1 MAPGLRKKVFIA
13 PLQQTLL
20 RRILQL
26 LAGFMLLWLV
36 VYLVLNDSRMGLLVN
51 TIISGPQ
58 SKPGGLV
65 RGKFHLGY
73 AHYDYWTSLASV
85 ILNTPAPVRGG
96 DFELHDPDGNL
107 VMRIEEVRAEM
118 YIGELARS
126 LIRTAFSAPF
136 KRGVFVDLHFTR
148 ARVRGGH
155 GVIQPTVSS
164 LRDNPQHPEVN
175 IVAAMASRKP
185 SPPEPGPGRLLIT
198 IDGEGAD
205 LEDLTLEL
213 SFPSWYGRADGLSG
227 SATLRFSSAAKEN
240 LPGKPAFSYEI
251 SPLRARRG
259 KIVLGSPKD
268 PGSFPFNLGQIELR
282 RFGARPSHV
291 QSLTFRG
298 RGSAD
303 GAPFEI
309 SGALIDTYCDTG
321 VDLEM
326 SFEHAGAL
334 ARRAPGGLLSGDPR
348 GRIRIFGPF
357 SELPPT
363 HPQTGVG
370 PHPCLKRPRP
380 LAPVSPDGRIVIIE
394 GNVAGLDAE
403 VASIRVTDAQ
413 SRLRLARGVLT
424 LPSVTGALLGGQ
436 VRAEPM
442 RIHFAPPL
450 QFGAQ
455 VRVQGADPAQVGLLP
470 PALRPLL
477 GGKLSGSVRVSGGLD
492 REGKLDRVRLAGVDA
507 SLSRKART
515 DPYPREIDLSGDL
528 LYTPESVS
536 LRDVELA
543 GEEVEVLLPRGLVGI
558 EKDRLDLRGVEV
570 RGGPQAARVLQ
581 GLGLPATVR
590 DLAASLQVGGTLR
603 RPEIR
608 GGVLAAHGLDL
619 RGRRLDE
626 VVTSFTLLDG
636 TLSLQGIQVSG
647 MGGSASG
654 QGAVHLFDRGGGI
667 RSMLREPGLQL
678 DARVERVSAAQLLG
692 LPQGVV
698 QGDLWAQIDLGGTV
712 RRPTGAVSL
721 QVPRLLVMDQGQPKG
736 PDGPGTALRDLVMDW
751 ELRPEAVLINSLF
764 AAVGERGLVNGNALM
779 RRDGA
784 MPLIVT
790 LNPHHLSLADIPF
803 VRGLPVRLFG
813 DLTGSLRLEGTA
825 RPLRPTLDGHLALND
840 FRVTGLPLDSDSDS
854 EMGLGEGP
862 DKDKGKG
869 KERASRVVL
878 PGEVA
883 PLPVEARPLF
893 RMLGTA
899 VRGLSLGRAELT
911 LRPDGNA
918 TRFRGTWHISPAFP
932 QDALHLSGL
941 LYLDPEDPRGELTV
955 RFGCPEGSTK
965 DCDLAVERVLPD
977 LRQLA
982 DMEAR
987 VSGELTVRFGRGL
1000 PPLPEAAA
1008 AGLGSGPGAAS
1019 GVLGVFGLGALQA
1032 TLRLSRTALTVHTE
1046 DDDGKRQ
1053 IYRVLNDGEVVAST
1067 DGQSVF
1073 LRRARFRSERIDGT
1087 RRSHGEAM
1095 VGGFVGPARSDL
1107 RVVGQVGLELIEQL
1121 VRATFKHT
1129 QGNVAVDVHLRGPM
1143 DALQPEGTAQVQ
1155 GVRLWPQD
1163 LDVPI
1168 DVVSGRIALSPS
1180 GLSVRG
1186 LLLQVEGASARV
1198 NGSAEVLRWPQ
1209 LELGRLDFNAGGAL
1223 SGRLLQWRFPRN
1235 FSEVRGQLALQGAR
1249 LWGTLQAPRL
1259 SGTLTTRDLYLS
1271 VRRFHELHVTG
1282 GTVRFSSD
1290 GEGTQVIIGCGED
1303 EPSPG
1308 GCRDAQGSGSTT
1320 GARAVQGT
1328 VDGEGSFW
1336 MSGRVALSS
1345 LAALRGPAWYDAL
1358 SRVQVGLGLSGVR
1371 HSAAGVYTVEVT
1383 TAGTLKLR
1391 GARDRLSMSGS
1402 VAVVSGRYIQPY
1414 DLKERF
1420 LSRRV
1425 IEEEEP
1431 FWRGDPLLSNLE
1443 LDLNVSTRGNF
1454 QVRNNIADLRL
1465 SASDFTLSGPLSDLA
1480 MGGTIRVDSG
1490 TFFIPGMRG
1499 EFQVKGDSKIEFTA
1513 ASRWPETPWVD
1524 VRGNNVQFDGEN
1536 EQRNVELALRG
1547 KVSELKIE
1555 CISSDGLNAADCAA
1569 YLFLGGTSDQ
1579 VRRALAGGAAT
1590 GRPGVLDYSDNAA
1603 RLLLSQVLT
1612 QQVEDPLREKLRLD
1626 TVRIQFGVST
1636 FDLQLCKRFG
1646 LYLRA
1651 CGLSE
1656 LGLLAATSRRYRVY
1670 GELKFSDIIALQ
1682 ISFDRLERSLEF
1694 LEDTVNRFKLQLG
1707 LRRALHF

>member
-1 MAPGLRKKVFIA
+1 VQPGLRKKVFIA

-20 RRILQL
+20 RRIIQL
-26 LAGFMLLWLV
+26 LAGVMLLWLV
-36 VYLVLNDSRMGLLVN
+36 AYLVLNDGRMGLLVN
-51 TIISGPQ
+51 TIVSGPQ
-58 SKPGGLV
+58 GKPGGLV
-65 RGKFHLGY
+65 RGKFRLGY

-85 ILNTPAPVRGG
+85 ILNTAAPVRGG

-118 YIGELARS
+118 YIGELVRS
-126 LIRTAFSAPF
+126 LLRTAVSAPF

-164 LRDNPQHPEVN
+164 LRDTPLHPEVN

-185 SPPEPGPGRLLIT
+185 SGPEPTPGRLLIT

-205 LEDLTLEL
+205 LSDLTLEL
-213 SFPSWYGRADGLSG
+213 NFPSWYGRADGLSG
-227 SATLRFSSAAKEN
+227 NATLRFSSAAKEN

-251 SPLRARRG
+251 SPLRARSG
-259 KIVLGSPKD
+259 KIVLGAPKD

-326 SFEHAGAL
+326 SFEHAGVL

-363 HPQTGVG
+363 NPQTGVG

-380 LAPVSPDGRIVIIE
+380 LVPVSPDGRIVIIE

-424 LPSVTGALLGGQ
+424 LPSVAGAALGGQ

-470 PALRPLL
+470 AWMRPLVA
-477 GGKLSGSVRVSGGLD
+477 GKLTGSVRLSGGLD
-492 REGKLDRVRLAGVDA
+492 REGKLDRVRLAGVEG
-507 SLSRKART
+507 SLSRKVRT

-536 LRDVELA
+536 LRDVELS
-543 GEEVEVLLPRGLVGI
+543 GEEVEVSLPRGLVGLAR
-558 EKDRLDLRGVEV
+558 DRLDLRGVEV

-581 GLGLPATVR
+581 GLGVPATVR
-590 DLAASLQVGGTLR
+590 DLAASLQVGGTLQ

-626 VVTSFTLLDG
+626 LVTGFTLQEG

-654 QGAVHLFDRGGGI
+654 QGAFHLFDGGGGI
-667 RSMLREPGLQL
+667 RAMLRDPGLRL
-678 DARVERVSAAQLLG
+678 DARIERVSAAQLLG
-692 LPQGVV
+692 LPQGMAE
-698 QGDLWAQIDLGGTV
+698 GDLSAQIELGGTV

-721 QVPRLLVMDQGQPKG
+721 QVPRLLIADQGGG
-736 PDGPGTALRDLVMDW
+736 PRPGAALRDLVMDT

-764 AAVGERGLVNGNALM
+764 AAVGERGMVNGNAIV
-779 RRDGA
+779 RRDGP

-790 LNPHHLSLADIPF
+790 LNPQQLALSDIPF
-803 VRGLPVRLFG
+803 VRALPVRLFG

-825 RPLRPTLDGHLALND
+825 RPLRPTIDGHLALTD
-840 FRVTGLPLDSDSDS
+840 FRVTGLALDEDQGS
-854 EMGLGEGP
+854 ERDKDAGLGA
-862 DKDKGKG
+862 GKG
-869 KERASRVVL
+869 KDLARVVL

-883 PLPVEARPLF
+883 PLPVEAKPLF
-893 RMLGTA
+893 RLLGMA

-911 LRPDGNA
+911 FRPEGSA
-918 TRFRGTWHISPAFP
+918 TRFRGTWHTNPAYP
-932 QDALHLSGL
+932 QDALHLSGIFS
-941 LYLDPEDPRGELTV
+941 LDPEDPRGELTV
-955 RFGCPEGSTK
+955 RFGCPDGPSGAGPGRE
-965 DCDLAVERVLPD
+965 CDLAVERLLPE

-1000 PPLPEAAA
+1000 PPLPGAVA
-1008 AGLGSGPGAAS
+1008 AGFPPPATLTGTSA
-1019 GVLGVFGLGALQA
+1019 LGALQA
-1032 TLRLSRTALTVHTE
+1032 TLRLSRTVLTVHTE
-1046 DDDGKRQ
+1046 DDDGRRQ
-1053 IYRVLNDGEVVAST
+1053 LYRVLNDGEVVAST
-1067 DGQSVF
+1067 DGQSMF
-1073 LRRARFRSERIDGT
+1073 LRRARFRSERIGGG

-1095 VGGFVGPARSDL
+1095 VGGFLGPARSDL
-1107 RVVGQVGLELIEQL
+1107 HIVGQIGLELIEQL

-1129 QGNVAVDVHLRGPM
+1129 QGNVAMDVRLRGPM
-1143 DALQPEGTAQVQ
+1143 NALQPQGTAQVQ

-1168 DVVSGRIALSPS
+1168 DVVSGRLSLSPS
-1180 GLSVRG
+1180 GLSVRD

-1198 NGSAEVLRWPQ
+1198 NGDAEVLRWAQ
-1209 LELGRLDFNAGGAL
+1209 LELGRLDFNVGGAL

-1235 FSEVRGQLALQGAR
+1235 FSEVRGQLALRGAR

-1259 SGTLTTRDLYLS
+1259 AGTLSTRDLYLS

-1282 GTVRFSSD
+1282 GTLRFTSD

-1308 GCRDAQGSGSTT
+1308 GCRGGEREE

-1336 MSGRVALSS
+1336 MSGRMALSS

-1358 SRVQVGLGLSGVR
+1358 ARVQVGLGLSGVR

-1402 VAVVSGRYIQPY
+1402 VAVVSGRYVQPY

-1420 LSRRV
+1420 LARRV

-1499 EFQVKGDSKIEFTA
+1499 EFQVKGDSKMEFTPA
-1513 ASRWPETPWVD
+1513 ARWPETPWVD

-1579 VRRALAGGAAT
+1579 VRRALAGGTQAA

-1656 LGLLAATSRRYRVY
+1656 LGLLAATSRRYRIY
-1670 GELKFSDIIALQ
+1670 GEVKFSDIIALQ
-1682 ISFDRLERSLEF
+1682 VSFDRLERSLEF